1 MQLSFNAKQKLKL
14 SVTRNKEYLSKY
26 LLEEERVVG
35 AMLDSKKLEPEGEGK
50 YKYTV
55 TSFKVFQLD
64 INPVVSI
71 AVENKDGIL
80 RMSALESKL
89 DGLGII
95 DDFNLILKANL
106 EATDLGLEG
115 EALLGVSVS
124 QPPLL
129 RLVPK
134 KILESTGH
142 SVLNGI
148 LLGIKSRV
156 QQQLVKDFLDWCE
169 LNKIWFFKKLFLWRL
184 VIPFLLINERCSLVP

>member
-1 MQLSFNAKQKLKL
+1 MLLAFDAKQKLNL
-14 SVTRNKEYLSKY
+14 SVKSNKEYLSNY

-35 AMLDSKKLEPEGEGK
+35 AMLDSRKLVPEGEGK

-71 AVENKDGIL
+71 GVENKDGVL
-80 RMSALESKL
+80 TMSALDSKL
-89 DGLGII
+89 DGLGMI
-95 DDFNLILKANL
+95 DDFKLILKANL
-106 EATDLGLEG
+106 QATDIGLEG

-134 KILESTGH
+134 TILESTGH

-148 LLGIKSRV
+148 LLGIKTRV
-156 QQQLVKDFLDWCE
+156 QKQLVTDFLAWCE
-169 LNKIWFFKKLFLWRL
+169 LNQI
-184 VIPFLLINERCSLVP
+184 

>member
-1 MQLSFNAKQKLKL
+1 MLLSFDAKQKLKL
-14 SVTRNKEYLSKY
+14 SVSKNKEYLSNY

-35 AMLDSKKLEPEGEGK
+35 AMLDSKKLVPEGDGK

-80 RMSALESKL
+80 KMSALDSQL

-106 EATDLGLEG
+106 EATPNGLEG
-115 EALLGVSVS
+115 EAILGVSVS
-124 QPPLL
+124 QPPILK
-129 RLVPK
+129 LVPK

-156 QQQLVKDFLDWCE
+156 QQQLVNDFLDWCA
-169 LNKIWFFKKLFLWRL
+169 LNQI
-184 VIPFLLINERCSLVP
+184 

>member
-1 MQLSFNAKQKLKL
+1 MQLAFNAKQKLKL
-14 SVTRNKEYLSKY
+14 SVTKNREYLSKY
-26 LLEEERVVG
+26 LLEEERVVEQCLTPKIG
-35 AMLDSKKLEPEGEGK
+35 SEGEGK

-71 AVENKDGIL
+71 GVENRDGVL
-80 RMSALESKL
+80 KMSALDSKL
-89 DGLGII
+89 DGLGMI
-95 DDFNLILKANL
+95 DDFNLILKANS
-106 EATDLGLEG
+106 EANNNGLEG

-124 QPPLL
+124 QPPILK
-129 RLVPK
+129 LVPK

-169 LNKIWFFKKLFLWRL
+169 SNQI
-184 VIPFLLINERCSLVP
+184 

>member
-1 MQLSFNAKQKLKL
+1 MEKLEEKYSGYMIFKNKGYGTKEHLSFI
-14 SVTRNKEYLSKY
+14 NK
-26 LLEEERVVG
+26 
-35 AMLDSKKLEPEGEGK
+35 
-50 YKYTV
+50 
-55 TSFKVFQLD
+55 
-64 INPVVSI
+64 N
-71 AVENKDGIL
+71 GIL
-80 RMSALESKL
+80 KMSALESTL
-89 DGLGII
+89 DGLGMI

-106 EATDLGLEG
+106 EATDIGLEG

-129 RLVPK
+129 KLVPK

-169 LNKIWFFKKLFLWRL
+169 LNKI
-184 VIPFLLINERCSLVP
+184 

>member
-1 MQLSFNAKQKLKL
+1 MLLAFDARQKLKL
-14 SVTRNKEYLSKY
+14 SVVRNKEYLSKY

-35 AMLDSKKLEPEGEGK
+35 AMLDPNKLEPEGEGK

-55 TSFKVFQLD
+55 TSFRVFQLD
-64 INPVVSI
+64 VNPVVSI
-71 AVENKDGIL
+71 AVENNKGVL
-80 RMSALESKL
+80 KMSALDSKL
-89 DGLGII
+89 DGLGIVE
-95 DDFNLILKANL
+95 DFNLILKANL
-106 EATDLGLEG
+106 EATNFGLEG

-129 RLVPK
+129 KLLPK

-169 LNKIWFFKKLFLWRL
+169 LNKI
-184 VIPFLLINERCSLVP
+184 

>member
-1 MQLSFNAKQKLKL
+1 MLLAFDAKQKLKL
-14 SVTRNKEYLSKY
+14 SVKRNKEYLSSY

-35 AMLDSKKLEPEGEGK
+35 AMLDPNKLEPEGEGK

-55 TSFKVFQLD
+55 TSFRVFQLD
-64 INPVVSI
+64 VNPVVSI
-71 AVENKDGIL
+71 AVENNKGVL
-80 RMSALESKL
+80 KMSALDSKL

-95 DDFNLILKANL
+95 EDFNLILKANL
-106 EATDLGLEG
+106 EATNFGLEG

-129 RLVPK
+129 KLLPK

-156 QQQLVKDFLDWCE
+156 QQQLIKDFVNWCE
-169 LNKIWFFKKLFLWRL
+169 LNHI
-184 VIPFLLINERCSLVP
+184 

>member
-1 MQLSFNAKQKLKL
+1 MLLSFNAKQKLKL
-14 SVTRNKEYLSKY
+14 SIARNKEYLSKY

-35 AMLDSKKLEPEGEGK
+35 AMLDSKKLLPEGKGK

-71 AVENKDGIL
+71 AVENKEGIL

-89 DGLGII
+89 DGLGIV

-106 EATDLGLEG
+106 EATDIGLEG

-129 RLVPK
+129 KLVPK

-169 LNKIWFFKKLFLWRL
+169 SNKI
-184 VIPFLLINERCSLVP
+184 

>member
-1 MQLSFNAKQKLKL
+1 MLLSFDAKQKLKL
-14 SVTRNKEYLSKY
+14 SVKRNKEYLSKY

-35 AMLDSKKLEPEGEGK
+35 AMLDSNKLVSEGDGR

-71 AVENKDGIL
+71 AVEKKDGIL
-80 RMSALESKL
+80 KMSALDSKL
-89 DGLGII
+89 DGLGMI

-106 EATDLGLEG
+106 EATEVGLEG

-129 RLVPK
+129 KLLPK
-134 KILESTGH
+134 KILEATGH

-169 LNKIWFFKKLFLWRL
+169 LNKI
-184 VIPFLLINERCSLVP
+184 

>member
-1 MQLSFNAKQKLKL
+1 MLLSFNAKQKLRL
-14 SVTRNKEYLSKY
+14 SVTRNKEFLSKY

-35 AMLDSKKLEPEGEGK
+35 AMLDSKKLLPEGQGK

-71 AVENKDGIL
+71 AVENKNGIL
-80 RMSALESKL
+80 KMSALESKL
-89 DGLGII
+89 DGLGMI

-106 EATDLGLEG
+106 EATNIGLEG

-124 QPPLL
+124 QPPILK
-129 RLVPK
+129 LVPK

-148 LLGIKSRV
+148 LLGIKTRV
-156 QQQLVKDFLDWCE
+156 QQQLVKDFFEWCE
-169 LNKIWFFKKLFLWRL
+169 SNKI
-184 VIPFLLINERCSLVP
+184 

>member
-1 MQLSFNAKQKLKL
+1 MLLSFNAKQKLKL
-14 SVTRNKEYLSKY
+14 SVKLNKEYLSKY

-35 AMLDSKKLEPEGEGK
+35 AMLDSTKLVKEGEGR

-71 AVENKDGIL
+71 AVDNKDGIL
-80 RMSALESKL
+80 KMSALESTL
-89 DGLGII
+89 DGLGMI

-106 EATDLGLEG
+106 EATDMGLEG

-129 RLVPK
+129 KLVPK

-156 QQQLVKDFLDWCE
+156 QQQLVNDYLDWCE
-169 LNKIWFFKKLFLWRL
+169 LKKIWFF
-184 VIPFLLINERCSLVP
+184 

>member
-1 MQLSFNAKQKLKL
+1 MLLSFDAKQKLKL
-14 SVTRNKEYLSKY
+14 FVSKNNEYLSNY

-35 AMLDSKKLEPEGEGK
+35 AMLDSKKLVPEGDGK

-71 AVENKDGIL
+71 GVENKDGIL
-80 RMSALESKL
+80 KMSALDSQL

-106 EATDLGLEG
+106 EATPTGLEG
-115 EALLGVSVS
+115 EAMLGVSVS
-124 QPPLL
+124 QPPILK
-129 RLVPK
+129 LVPK

-156 QQQLVKDFLDWCE
+156 QQQLVRDFLDWCE
-169 LNKIWFFKKLFLWRL
+169 SNQI
-184 VIPFLLINERCSLVP
+184 

>member
-1 MQLSFNAKQKLKL
+1 MLLAFDAKQKLKL

-35 AMLDSKKLEPEGEGK
+35 AMLDPNKLESEGK
-50 YKYTV
+50 GMYKYTV

-64 INPVVSI
+64 VNPVVSI
-71 AVENKDGIL
+71 AVENNEGVLK
-80 RMSALESKL
+80 MSALDSKL
-89 DGLGII
+89 DGLGIVE
-95 DDFNLILKANL
+95 DFNLILKANL
-106 EATDLGLEG
+106 EATNFGLEG

-129 RLVPK
+129 KLLPK

-156 QQQLVKDFLDWCE
+156 QQQLIKDFLNWCE
-169 LNKIWFFKKLFLWRL
+169 LNQI
-184 VIPFLLINERCSLVP
+184 

>member
-1 MQLSFNAKQKLKL
+1 MLLAFDAKQKLKL

-35 AMLDSKKLEPEGEGK
+35 AMLDPNKLESEGK
-50 YKYTV
+50 GMYKYTV

-64 INPVVSI
+64 VKPVVSI
-71 AVENKDGIL
+71 AVENNEGVLK
-80 RMSALESKL
+80 MSALDSKL
-89 DGLGII
+89 DGLGIVE
-95 DDFNLILKANL
+95 DFNLILKANL
-106 EATDLGLEG
+106 EATDFGLEG

-129 RLVPK
+129 KLLPK

-156 QQQLVKDFLDWCE
+156 QQQLIKDFLNWCE
-169 LNKIWFFKKLFLWRL
+169 LNKI
-184 VIPFLLINERCSLVP
+184 

>member
-1 MQLSFNAKQKLKL
+1 MLLAFDAKQKLKL
-14 SVTRNKEYLSKY
+14 SVTKNKEYLSNY

-35 AMLDSKKLEPEGEGK
+35 AMLDPSKLVPEGEGR

-55 TSFKVFQLD
+55 TSFRVFQLD
-64 INPVVSI
+64 VNPVVSI
-71 AVENKDGIL
+71 AVENDEGVLK
-80 RMSALESKL
+80 MSALDSKL

-95 DDFNLILKANL
+95 EDFNLILKANL
-106 EATDLGLEG
+106 EATDFGLEG

-129 RLVPK
+129 KFLPK

-156 QQQLVKDFLDWCE
+156 QQQLIKDFINWCE
-169 LNKIWFFKKLFLWRL
+169 LNQI
-184 VIPFLLINERCSLVP
+184 

>member
-1 MQLSFNAKQKLKL
+1 MLLSFNAKQKLSL
-14 SVTRNKEYLSKY
+14 SITRNKEYLSKY

-35 AMLDSKKLEPEGEGK
+35 AMLDSKKLVLEGEGR

-64 INPVVSI
+64 INPVVLI
-71 AVENKDGIL
+71 AVENKNGIL
-80 RMSALESKL
+80 RMSSLESTL
-89 DGLGII
+89 DGLGMV

-106 EATDLGLEG
+106 EATDVGLEG
-115 EALLGVSVS
+115 EALLGVAVS

-129 RLVPK
+129 KLVPK

-148 LLGIKSRV
+148 LLGIKTRV
-156 QQQLVKDFLDWCE
+156 QQQLVKDFLEWCK
-169 LNKIWFFKKLFLWRL
+169 LNKI
-184 VIPFLLINERCSLVP
+184 

>member
-1 MQLSFNAKQKLKL
+1 MLLAFDAKQKLKL

-35 AMLDSKKLEPEGEGK
+35 AMLDPNKLEPEGEGM

-64 INPVVSI
+64 VKPVVSI
-71 AVENKDGIL
+71 AVENNEGVL
-80 RMSALESKL
+80 TMSALDSKL
-89 DGLGII
+89 DGLGIVE
-95 DDFNLILKANL
+95 DFNLILKANL
-106 EATDLGLEG
+106 EATDFGLEG

-129 RLVPK
+129 KLLPK

-156 QQQLVKDFLDWCE
+156 QQQLIKDFVNWCE
-169 LNKIWFFKKLFLWRL
+169 LNQ
-184 VIPFLLINERCSLVP
+184 S

>member
-1 MQLSFNAKQKLKL
+1 MLLAFDAKQKLNL
-14 SVTRNKEYLSKY
+14 SVTSKKEYLSNY

-35 AMLDSKKLEPEGEGK
+35 AMLDSRKLVPEGEGK

-71 AVENKDGIL
+71 GVENKNGVL
-80 RMSALESKL
+80 TMSALDSKL
-89 DGLGII
+89 DGLGMI
-95 DDFNLILKANL
+95 DDFKLILKANL
-106 EATDLGLEG
+106 QATDMGLEG

-129 RLVPK
+129 KLVPK

-148 LLGIKSRV
+148 LLGIKARV

-169 LNKIWFFKKLFLWRL
+169 SKQI
-184 VIPFLLINERCSLVP
+184 

>member
-1 MQLSFNAKQKLKL
+1 MLLSFNAKQKLKL
-14 SVTRNKEYLSKY
+14 SVSHNKEYLSRY

-35 AMLDSKKLEPEGEGK
+35 AMLDPKKLLPEGEGR
-50 YKYTV
+50 YRYTV

-80 RMSALESKL
+80 TMSALESTL
-89 DGLGII
+89 VGLGII

-106 EATDLGLEG
+106 GATDIGLEG

-124 QPPLL
+124 QPTLL
-129 RLVPK
+129 KFIPK

-156 QQQLVKDFLDWCE
+156 QQQLVKDFLDWCA
-169 LNKIWFFKKLFLWRL
+169 LNKI
-184 VIPFLLINERCSLVP
+184 

>member
-1 MQLSFNAKQKLKL
+1 MLLAFDAKQKLNL
-14 SVTRNKEYLSKY
+14 SVTSNKEYLSNY

-35 AMLDSKKLEPEGEGK
+35 AMLDSRKLVPEGEGK

-71 AVENKDGIL
+71 GVENKDGVL
-80 RMSALESKL
+80 KMSALDSKL
-89 DGLGII
+89 DGLGMI
-95 DDFNLILKANL
+95 DDFKLILKANL
-106 EATDLGLEG
+106 QATDIGLEG

-129 RLVPK
+129 KLVPK

-148 LLGIKSRV
+148 LLGIKARV

-169 LNKIWFFKKLFLWRL
+169 SKQI
-184 VIPFLLINERCSLVP
+184 

>member
-1 MQLSFNAKQKLKL
+1 MLLSFDAKQKLKL

-35 AMLDSKKLEPEGEGK
+35 AMLDPNKLEPEGDGK

-55 TSFKVFQLD
+55 TSFRVFQLD
-64 INPVVSI
+64 VNPVVSI

-80 RMSALESKL
+80 KMSALESTL
-89 DGLGII
+89 DGLGIV
-95 DDFNLILKANL
+95 DEFNLILKANL
-106 EATDLGLEG
+106 EATNIGLEG

-129 RLVPK
+129 KLVPK

-148 LLGIKSRV
+148 LLGIKTRV
-156 QQQLVKDFLDWCE
+156 QQQLVKDFLEWCE
-169 LNKIWFFKKLFLWRL
+169 LNKI
-184 VIPFLLINERCSLVP
+184 

>member
-1 MQLSFNAKQKLKL
+1 MLLAFDAKQKLKL
-14 SVTRNKEYLSKY
+14 SVTRNKEYLSNY

-35 AMLDSKKLEPEGEGK
+35 AMLDSRKLVSEGNGK

-64 INPVVSI
+64 INPVVLI

-80 RMSALESKL
+80 KMSALDSTL
-89 DGLGII
+89 DGLGIV

-106 EATDLGLEG
+106 EATNMGLEG

-129 RLVPK
+129 NLVPK

-156 QQQLVKDFLDWCE
+156 QQQLVNDFSEW
-169 LNKIWFFKKLFLWRL
+169 
-184 VIPFLLINERCSLVP
+184 CSLNQI

>member
-1 MQLSFNAKQKLKL
+1 MLLSFDAKQKLKL

-35 AMLDSKKLEPEGEGK
+35 AMLDSEKLIPEGEGK

-71 AVENKDGIL
+71 AVENKDGVLI
-80 RMSALESKL
+80 MSALDSKL

-106 EATDLGLEG
+106 EATDIGLEG

-129 RLVPK
+129 KLVPK

-148 LLGIKSRV
+148 LLGIKTRV
-156 QQQLVKDFLDWCE
+156 QQQLVRDFLEWCD
-169 LNKIWFFKKLFLWRL
+169 LNNI
-184 VIPFLLINERCSLVP
+184 

>member
-1 MQLSFNAKQKLKL
+1 MLLAFDAKQKLKL
-14 SVTRNKEYLSKY
+14 SVTSNKEYLSNY

-35 AMLDSKKLEPEGEGK
+35 AMLDSRKLVPEGEGK

-71 AVENKDGIL
+71 GVESKDGVL
-80 RMSALESKL
+80 TMRALDSKL
-89 DGLGII
+89 DGLGMI
-95 DDFNLILKANL
+95 DDFKLILKANL
-106 EATDLGLEG
+106 KATEIGLEG

-134 KILESTGH
+134 TILESTGH

-148 LLGIKSRV
+148 LLGIKARV

-169 LNKIWFFKKLFLWRL
+169 SKQI
-184 VIPFLLINERCSLVP
+184 

>member
-1 MQLSFNAKQKLKL
+1 MLLAFDAKQKLKL

-35 AMLDSKKLEPEGEGK
+35 AMLDPNKLESEGK
-50 YKYTV
+50 GMYKYTV

-64 INPVVSI
+64 VNPVVSI
-71 AVENKDGIL
+71 AVENNEGVLK
-80 RMSALESKL
+80 MSALDSKL
-89 DGLGII
+89 DGLGIVE
-95 DDFNLILKANL
+95 DFNLILKANL
-106 EATDLGLEG
+106 EATNFGLEG

-129 RLVPK
+129 KLLPK

-156 QQQLVKDFLDWCE
+156 QQQLIKDFVNWCE
-169 LNKIWFFKKLFLWRL
+169 LNQI
-184 VIPFLLINERCSLVP
+184 

>member
-1 MQLSFNAKQKLKL
+1 MLLAFDAKQKLKL
-14 SVTRNKEYLSKY
+14 SVTSNKEYLSNY

-35 AMLDSKKLEPEGEGK
+35 AMLDSRKLVPEGEGK

-71 AVENKDGIL
+71 GVENKDGVL
-80 RMSALESKL
+80 TMRALDSKL
-89 DGLGII
+89 DGLGMI
-95 DDFNLILKANL
+95 DDFKLILKANL
-106 EATDLGLEG
+106 KSTEIGLEG

-134 KILESTGH
+134 TILESTGH

-148 LLGIKSRV
+148 LLGIKARV
-156 QQQLVKDFLDWCE
+156 QKQLVNDFLDWCE
-169 LNKIWFFKKLFLWRL
+169 SNQI
-184 VIPFLLINERCSLVP
+184 

>member
-1 MQLSFNAKQKLKL
+1 MLLSFDAKQKLKL

-35 AMLDSKKLEPEGEGK
+35 AMLDSKKLVAEGVGR

-71 AVENKDGIL
+71 SVENKDGIL
-80 RMSALESKL
+80 KMSALDSKL
-89 DGLGII
+89 DGLGMI
-95 DDFNLILKANL
+95 DDFNLILKAHL
-106 EATDLGLEG
+106 EATSVGLEG
-115 EALLGVSVS
+115 EALLGVMVS

-129 RLVPK
+129 KFVPK

-169 LNKIWFFKKLFLWRL
+169 LNQI
-184 VIPFLLINERCSLVP
+184 

>member
-1 MQLSFNAKQKLKL
+1 MLLAFDAKQKLRL
-14 SVTRNKEYLSKY
+14 SVTKNKEYLSNY

-35 AMLDSKKLEPEGEGK
+35 AMLDSRKLVAEGKGK

-71 AVENKDGIL
+71 AVENKNGVLI
-80 RMSALESKL
+80 MSALDSTL

-106 EATDLGLEG
+106 EATNFGLEG

-129 RLVPK
+129 KLVPK

-169 LNKIWFFKKLFLWRL
+169 SNKI
-184 VIPFLLINERCSLVP
+184 